1 MNLIEA
7 VEQLK
12 SGKAIRRS
20 SWGDAAIQAAKLEK
34 GQYQIFASGN
44 LTPEMLVL
52 LSGDYE
58 ATTGT
63 EET

>member
-20 SWGDAAIQAAKLEK
+20 SWGDA
-34 GQYQIFASGN
+34 ASGN